1 MGTYD
6 YVTSAAVMRD
16 GGRYYA
22 AFTPLAG
29 GEDGRASSLKVNHH
43 GRVYVV
49 ACCVACC
56 VAWRGVGAC
65 VYGVSIDCV
74 LCIYCVVQEI
84 DRYCTLYTVHFFL
97 SLC

>member
-1 MGTYD
+1 M
-6 YVTSAAVMRD
+6 AVC
-16 GGRYYA
+16 
-22 AFTPLAG
+22 TLW
-29 GEDGRASSLKVNHH
+29 
-43 GRVYVV
+43 RVVWRG
-49 ACCVACC
+49 